1 MKNIFVLGL
10 LFAMVGCTST
20 QNHPTVTG
28 GSTCKA
34 VEGVILDIQSV
45 TIERNTEVAQSIGAG
60 LGGYVANRATKD
72 KDEVVE
78 VLATAIGAG
87 AGAVIGDKVADATQ
101 DLQGKELIVQMDS
114 GVHSIIQ
121 QDVGSFQSGDKV
133 WVIGFAPR
141 NYYRRNQCG
150 EQVRVMPRS

>member
-1 MKNIFVLGL
+1 MKYLTLLGL
-10 LFAMVGCTST
+10 LLIVGCTST

-28 GSTCKA
+28 GATCQA
-34 VEGVILDIQSV
+34 EEGIILDIQSV
-45 TIERNTEVAQSIGAG
+45 TIERNTEVAQGIGAG

-101 DLQGKELIVQMDS
+101 DLQGKELIVQLDS

-121 QDVGSFQSGDKV
+121 QDVGSFKAGDAV
-133 WVIGFAPR
+133 WVIGFTPR
-141 NYYRRNQCG
+141 VSYRRNNCG
-150 EQVRVMPRS
+150 EQVRVMPRT

>member
-1 MKNIFVLGL
+1 MKYLYLISL
-10 LFAMVGCTST
+10 LLVVGCTST
-20 QNHPTVTG
+20 QNHPTVTK
-28 GSTCKA
+28 GSTCRA
-34 VEGVILDIQSV
+34 IEGVILDVQSV
-45 TIERNTEVAQSIGAG
+45 TIERNTEVAQSVGAG

-121 QDVGSFQSGDKV
+121 QNVGTFTPGDKV
-133 WVIGFAPR
+133 WVIGFTPK
-141 NYYRRNQCG
+141 NYYRRNSCG
-150 EQVRVMPRS
+150 EQVRVMPRT